1 MKVKVSVILTL
12 IFSFSLSSSILMLL
26 LNPLRLLFIFN
37 TFSVFITVNFFLL
50 ACSFLLG
57 IFFYRNIRVELIEI
71 SMIILLLAL
80 LVKSTLVAHDYKL
93 ENVLLDFL
101 KPTFFIVTVCVFRN
115 LFNISTLYSNNF
127 IKLVPKLVMLVT
139 ILMIVIS
146 IAINKLYMPIY
157 PAYTIV
163 ESTLA
168 FNAFNP
174 IQNIIFSIWLFLGG
188 KRGVFLAFF
197 CMAIIYLILVSDPR
211 KRGLVLLLLLFLM
224 VTLSISFF
232 EDIITIFFK
241 VNSISDFEAMN
252 FEEIFVQ
259 LGGGRVSE
267 ITSSLSYINSIEK
280 LIFGCGLGFE
290 YIVQDFAD
298 ESGMLHRN
306 VHFSPVSIV
315 TIYGALFAILFY
327 IYIIKYFIMAFK
339 VMLING
345 HANIIY
351 SVSFFFLC
359 SVFFSFTEYVFF
371 SYSNIPV
378 AMGVIGTLYKFRNSK
393 GDRVCAG

>member
-1 MKVKVSVILTL
+1 MKVKVSGILTL
-12 IFSFSLSSSILMLL
+12 IFIFSLISSMLMLI
-26 LNPLRLLFIFN
+26 LNPLRLLFIFD
-37 TFSVFITVNFFLL
+37 TFSVFIAVNFFLL
-50 ACSFLLG
+50 ACSFFLG
-57 IFFYRNIRVELIEI
+57 IVFYRYIRVELIEV

-80 LVKSTLVAHDYKL
+80 LVKSILVAHDYKL
-93 ENVLLDFL
+93 GNVFLDFF

-115 LFNISTLYSNNF
+115 LFNIKALFSNSF
-127 IKLVPKLVMLVT
+127 IKRVPKVVMLVT
-139 ILMIVIS
+139 MLMIVIS
-146 IAINKLYMPIY
+146 IAINEFYMPIY

-174 IQNIIFSIWLFLGG
+174 IKNIIFSIWLFFGG

-197 CMAIIYLILVSDPR
+197 CMVIIYLILVSNPR
-211 KRGLVLLLLLFLM
+211 KIVIAFFLLLFLM
-224 VTLSISFF
+224 VPLSISFF
-232 EDIITIFFK
+232 EYIITIFFK
-241 VNSISDFEAMN
+241 VISISELETMN
-252 FEEIFVQ
+252 LEELFVL

-267 ITSSLSYINSIEK
+267 ITSSLSYIDSIQK

-290 YIVQDFAD
+290 YIVQNFGDK
-298 ESGMLHRN
+298 SGMLHRN

-339 VMLING
+339 VILINS
-345 HANIIY
+345 HTNIIY
-351 SVSFFFLC
+351 SVSFFFMC

-371 SYSNIPV
+371 SYSNIPI
-378 AMGVIGTLYKFRNSK
+378 AMGIIGTLCKFRNSK
-393 GDRVCAG
+393 GERVCVG

>member
-12 IFSFSLSSSILMLL
+12 IFSLSLISSILMLL
-26 LNPLRLLFIFN
+26 LNPLRLLFIFD
-37 TFSVFITVNFFLL
+37 TFSVFIRVNFFLL

-57 IFFYRNIRVELIEI
+57 IVFYRNIRVEPIEV
-71 SMIILLLAL
+71 SMIILLLGL
-80 LVKSTLVAHDYKL
+80 LVKSILVAHDYKL
-93 ENVLLDFL
+93 ENVLLDFF

-115 LFNISTLYSNNF
+115 LFNIKTLFSNNF
-127 IKLVPKLVMLVT
+127 IKRVPKLVMLVT
-139 ILMIVIS
+139 MLMIVVS
-146 IAINKLYMPIY
+146 IAINKFYMQIY

-174 IQNIIFSIWLFLGG
+174 IQNIIFSIWLFFGG

-197 CMAIIYLILVSDPR
+197 CMAIIYLILVSNPR
-211 KRGLVLLLLLFLM
+211 KIVIFFLLLLFLM
-224 VTLSISFF
+224 VPLSISFF
-232 EDIITIFFK
+232 EYIITIFFK
-241 VNSISDFEAMN
+241 VISISDLEAMN
-252 FEEIFVQ
+252 LEEIFVL

-267 ITSSLSYINSIEK
+267 ITSSLSYIDSIQK

-290 YIVQDFAD
+290 YIVQDFGD

-315 TIYGALFAILFY
+315 TIYGALFAVLFY

-339 VMLING
+339 VILING
-345 HANIIY
+345 HAKIIY

-371 SYSNIPV
+371 SYSNIPI
-378 AMGVIGTLYKFRNSK
+378 AMGIIGTLYKFTNSK

>member
-1 MKVKVSVILTL
+1 
-12 IFSFSLSSSILMLL
+12 
-26 LNPLRLLFIFN
+26 
-37 TFSVFITVNFFLL
+37 
-50 ACSFLLG
+50 
-57 IFFYRNIRVELIEI
+57 
-71 SMIILLLAL
+71 MIILLLAL

-211 KRGLVLLLLLFLM
+211 KRGLVFLLLLFLM

-339 VMLING
+339 VM
-345 HANIIY
+345 
-351 SVSFFFLC
+351 
-359 SVFFSFTEYVFF
+359 
-371 SYSNIPV
+371 
-378 AMGVIGTLYKFRNSK
+378 
-393 GDRVCAG
+393 

>member
-1 MKVKVSVILTL
+1 MKIKVSVILTL
-12 IFSFSLSSSILMLL
+12 IFSCSLSLSILMLL

-37 TFSVFITVNFFLL
+37 TFSIFIAVNFFLL

-57 IFFYRNIRVELIEI
+57 IIFYRNIRVELIEV
-71 SMIILLLAL
+71 SMIILLLSL
-80 LVKSTLVAHDYKL
+80 LIKSILVAHGYKL
-93 ENVLLDFL
+93 ENVLLDFF

-115 LFNISTLYSNNF
+115 LFNIRTLYNNKF
-127 IKLVPKLVMLVT
+127 IKLAPKLVMLVT

-146 IAINKLYMPIY
+146 VAINKFYMPIY

-174 IQNIIFSIWLFLGG
+174 IQNIMFSIWLFFGG

-197 CMAIIYLILVSDPR
+197 CMTIIYLILVSNPR
-211 KRGLVLLLLLFLM
+211 KRSITFLLLFFLM
-224 VTLSISFF
+224 VTLSFSFF
-232 EDIITIFFK
+232 DEIITIFFK
-241 VNSISDFEAMN
+241 VNSISAFEAMN
-252 FEEIFVQ
+252 FEEMFVQ

-267 ITSSLSYINSIEK
+267 ITSSLSYINSIQK
-280 LIFGCGLGFE
+280 MIFGCGLGFE
-290 YIVQDFAD
+290 YIVQDFGN

-306 VHFSPVSIV
+306 VHFSPVSII
-315 TIYGALFAILFY
+315 TIYGALFATLFY
-327 IYIIKYFIMAFK
+327 IYIIKYVIMAFK

-345 HANIIY
+345 YANIIY

-378 AMGVIGTLYKFRNSK
+378 AMGIIGILYKFRNSK